1 MSFANTLKLIIK
13 TQKLNGVFVKE
24 QANNTMKKNK
34 KIRNLFTFMYSNL
47 IYETKNGES
56 LNYVICDV
64 QSIGPPYVKI

>member
-1 MSFANTLKLIIK
+1 
-13 TQKLNGVFVKE
+13 
-24 QANNTMKKNK
+24 MKKNK

-64 QSIGPPYVKI
+64 